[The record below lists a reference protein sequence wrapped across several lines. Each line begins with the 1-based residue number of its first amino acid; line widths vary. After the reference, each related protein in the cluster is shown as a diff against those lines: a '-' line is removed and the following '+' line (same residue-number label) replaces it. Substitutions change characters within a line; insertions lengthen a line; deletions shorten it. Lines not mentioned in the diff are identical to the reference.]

1 MDDLIDTIRDAF
13 RGATPGEIAG
23 DFICAICIFA
33 IPYLTLIIG
42 HGLGY

>member
-13 RGATPGEIAG
+13 RGATPAEIAG
-23 DFICAICIFA
+23 DFIGVICVFA
-33 IPYLTLIIG
+33 IPYLALIIG